1 MPVPRKK
8 LRLIDVT
15 YVEHDMFDQLL
26 LVPRIG
32 GGVRRKMYKE
42 VSILDRCN
50 IAMERTIIICRPN
63 DRGAYGNTMYDARAK
78 LLSKRTRTLGG
89 FP

>member
-42 VSILDRCN
+42 VSVLDRCN

-63 DRGAYGNTMYDARAK
+63 DRDLGEIRISLARI
-78 LLSKRTRTLGG
+78 TRQKTGK
-89 FP
+89 